1 MQKTMED
8 SGEIEVSDV
17 DFGDNCVLKKVDDD
31 EQIEVSD
38 DMTYPNKVQNAVG
51 EGKVIFEVGIEN

>member
-8 SGEIEVSDV
+8 NGEIEVSDI
-17 DFGDNCVLKKVDDD
+17 DFGDNCALKKVEDD
-31 EQIEVSD
+31 EQIEVSG
-38 DMTYPNKVQNAVG
+38 DMTYPNKVENAVG